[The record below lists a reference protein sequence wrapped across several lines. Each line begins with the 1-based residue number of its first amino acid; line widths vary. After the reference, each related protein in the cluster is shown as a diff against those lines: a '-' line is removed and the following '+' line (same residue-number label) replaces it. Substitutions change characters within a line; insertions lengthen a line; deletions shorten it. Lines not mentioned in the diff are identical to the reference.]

1 MGIRYNRSSLS
12 ASAEQ
17 SGCRIKR
24 RKETDVTKLSQDVKT
39 LIQDAIRLEINGQA
53 FFNEAAALTHNELGK
68 KMFVRLAQEEVK
80 HLDTFSRLFSQVI
93 QSDEWKKQVRSEEL
107 KGPSPVIKELSER
120 MKRAEGKSEV
130 EALRIGM
137 ELEQKAVDF
146 FTASAAKMDDAK
158 AKEIFEKI
166 ADEERFHYDLL
177 LAQHDSVT
185 GSGFWLD
192 SSEFAMDG
200 KY

>member
-1 MGIRYNRSSLS
+1 M
-12 ASAEQ
+12 
-17 SGCRIKR
+17 
-24 RKETDVTKLSQDVKT
+24 TKISQDVKT

-53 FFNEAAALTHNELGK
+53 FFNQAAEMTHNELGK

-80 HLDTFSRLFSQVI
+80 HLETFSRLFSQI
-93 QSDEWKKQVRSEEL
+93 IKSDDWKKQVRSEEL
-107 KGPSPVIKELSER
+107 KGPSPVIQELAQR
-120 MKRAEGKSEV
+120 IKRAEGQSEV

-146 FTASAAKMDDAK
+146 FTTSSTKMGDPA

>member
-1 MGIRYNRSSLS
+1 MKKIS
-12 ASAEQ
+12 
-17 SGCRIKR
+17 
-24 RKETDVTKLSQDVKT
+24 VDVKT
-39 LIQDAIRLEINGQA
+39 LIQEAIKLEINGQA
-53 FFNEAAALTHNELGK
+53 FFNQAAEITRNELGK
-68 KMFVRLAQEEVK
+68 KMFVRLAKEEVK
-80 HLDTFSRLFSQVI
+80 HLEAFSRLFSSVI
-93 QSDEWKKQVRSEEL
+93 KSDEWKKQVGKEQL
-107 KGPSPVIKELSER
+107 KGPSTVIEELAQR
-120 MKRAEGKSEV
+120 MKRAEGQSEI

-137 ELEQKAVDF
+137 ELETKAVEF
-146 FTASAAKMDDAK
+146 FTKSASGMDDAE

-192 SSEFAMDG
+192 SSEFQMDG

>member
-1 MGIRYNRSSLS
+1 MKKISR
-12 ASAEQ
+12 
-17 SGCRIKR
+17 
-24 RKETDVTKLSQDVKT
+24 DVKM
-39 LIQDAIRLEINGQA
+39 LIQEAIKLEINGQA
-53 FFNEAAALTHNELGK
+53 FFNQAAEITRNELGK
-68 KMFVRLAQEEVK
+68 KMFVRLANEEVK
-80 HLDTFSRLFSQVI
+80 HLETFSRLFSSVI
-93 QSDEWKKQVRSEEL
+93 KSDEWKKEVEREQL
-107 KGPSPVIKELSER
+107 KGPSAVIDELAQR
-120 MKRAEGKSEV
+120 MKRAEGQSEV

-137 ELEQKAVDF
+137 ELETKAVEF
-146 FTASAAKMDDAK
+146 FTKSASTMEDPA

-192 SSEFAMDG
+192 SSEFQMDG

>member
-1 MGIRYNRSSLS
+1 MAKI
-12 ASAEQ
+12 
-17 SGCRIKR
+17 
-24 RKETDVTKLSQDVKT
+24 SQDVKT

-53 FFNEAAALTHNELGK
+53 FFDQAAEITHNELGK

-80 HLDTFSRLFSQVI
+80 HLEAFSRLFSKII
-93 QSDEWKKQVRSEEL
+93 QSDDWKKQVRSEEL
-107 KGPSPVIKELSER
+107 KGLSPVIQELAER
-120 MKRAEGKSEV
+120 IKRAEGKSEV

-146 FTASAAKMDDAK
+146 FTASAAKMGDPK